1 MLTQTRVHMGVHSLL
16 NRETNIHVDVI
27 VKGWSDTHKQALTH
41 FDPRNISSAAYISE
55 TYIFTVSA
63 CVVCRG

>member
-1 MLTQTRVHMGVHSLL
+1 MLTQTCVHMGVHSLL

-27 VKGWSDTHKQALTH
+27 VKGRSDTHKQALTH